1 MVDPVSCELHEVAIL
16 AGPDDSED
24 LLRLARSP
32 IADECRMCNVCRY
45 AGEYVELR
53 MAERSGQVFPP
64 QENSE
69 AVLRRLQSAVH
80 AVKGTVH
87 RTK

>member
-1 MVDPVSCELHEVAIL
+1 
-16 AGPDDSED
+16 
-24 LLRLARSP
+24 
-32 IADECRMCNVCRY
+32 
-45 AGEYVELR
+45 VELR